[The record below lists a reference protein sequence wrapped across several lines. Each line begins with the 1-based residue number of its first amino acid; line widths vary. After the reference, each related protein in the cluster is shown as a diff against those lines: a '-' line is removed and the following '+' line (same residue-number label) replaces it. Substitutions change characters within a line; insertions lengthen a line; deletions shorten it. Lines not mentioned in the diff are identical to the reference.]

1 MVKNQT
7 EEMCA
12 AFKTRPATLLQHK
25 PEDGI
30 QQRQWR
36 RRLVR
41 YCVLRR
47 VQTGCNFAVDLIPAK
62 KGHVLMAHERRHSL
76 YSELL
81 VSVILDS

>member
-1 MVKNQT
+1 M
-7 EEMCA
+7 
-12 AFKTRPATLLQHK
+12 
-25 PEDGI
+25 
-30 QQRQWR
+30 
-36 RRLVR
+36 R